1 MLFPCLAFSTLGK
14 RMGVKHKVLPDGQLS
29 TVVFTVLAKL
39 RGPKAHEM
47 EMGAAPF
54 TKNGEGRIFDCFD

>member
-1 MLFPCLAFSTLGK
+1 
-14 RMGVKHKVLPDGQLS
+14 MGVKHKVLPDGQLS

-54 TKNGEGRIFDCFD
+54 TKNGEGRIVDFFD